1 MHNFVNFCVYFLAQ
15 NCHNSSPAHPR
26 KSKNRK
32 SVQQPTMQVE
42 AVAPGLSTNPSNVLV
57 VESVLPPA
65 TFQAFFPRAHS
76 AYTYTNF
83 LRAVAKFPAVCTQAD
98 VCRWG

>member
-1 MHNFVNFCVYFLAQ
+1 
-15 NCHNSSPAHPR
+15 
-26 KSKNRK
+26 
-32 SVQQPTMQVE
+32 MQVE

-98 VCRWG
+98 GCRWGWNVSQHYSIIACRICRVKPTVKLQYIRINIWSHNF

>member
-1 MHNFVNFCVYFLAQ
+1 M
-15 NCHNSSPAHPR
+15 
-26 KSKNRK
+26 
-32 SVQQPTMQVE
+32 E
-42 AVAPGLSTNPSNVLV
+42 AVSPGRPSNPANVRV

-83 LRAVAKFPAVCTQAD
+83 LRAVAKFPAVCTQPD
-98 VCRWG
+98 VCRYTYNVELTYEDAKNIYL